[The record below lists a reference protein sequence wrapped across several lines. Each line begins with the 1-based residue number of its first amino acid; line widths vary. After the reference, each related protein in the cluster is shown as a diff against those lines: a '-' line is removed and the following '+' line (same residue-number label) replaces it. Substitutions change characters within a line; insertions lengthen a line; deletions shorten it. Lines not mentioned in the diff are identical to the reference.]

1 MANGTARGS
10 RGLGAAKGGSGATM
24 RQSQEHHQNRASFLE
39 RVHGP
44 WMEQNS
50 KPMLAEMQLLQSWK
64 VPQGR
69 LVATLHF
76 PHGTLKSRM
85 GWEHAP
91 RLQAN
96 NTPGTWCP
104 AQSIFH
110 STPPALFAGGA
121 LPQAPQHSIC
131 VTRGELGQI

>member
-1 MANGTARGS
+1 
-10 RGLGAAKGGSGATM
+10 M

-44 WMEQNS
+44 WLEQNS

-69 LVATLHF
+69 LVAALHF
-76 PHGTLKSRM
+76 PHGTLKPRM

-110 STPPALFAGGA
+110 STPGPVRRWRAAASPSAQHLRDPGRTGPD
-121 LPQAPQHSIC
+121 LSPTHPQH
-131 VTRGELGQI
+131 